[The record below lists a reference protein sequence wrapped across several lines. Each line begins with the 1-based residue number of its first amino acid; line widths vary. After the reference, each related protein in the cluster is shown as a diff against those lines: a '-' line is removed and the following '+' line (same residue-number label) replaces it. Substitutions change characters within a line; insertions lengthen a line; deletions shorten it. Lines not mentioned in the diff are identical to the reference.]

1 MNTPKKTV
9 YLPKTAYSGYT
20 YTEWE
25 KEYELPET
33 MAGISKLI
41 QIESLPEIT
50 DVTTKSNIADVFGK
64 NTFRIL
70 YQSAEDGSVEPLNFS
85 DDFDVSIDMKTDS
98 DNLLTF
104 ARVFCTFISCKV
116 ISPRKLYIK
125 GKNKIH
131 LEANE
136 NVATEIPDINSG
148 NNILFYDTVNFPF
161 QELLPPLTQSFSFE
175 EEFTV
180 DSSYPSVD
188 KIIFSSVRLIPLDIV
203 KSFGSLTLNTSA
215 IFKAFYEGDGKY
227 NLFSRSVPLALT
239 IENETIDENTIIYY
253 YLAVNDQMAE
263 KDIDKYGEDRVL
275 RFFYSPSLT
284 VFRVKE
290 KNEELPKDV
299 FSPSDLLSTKT
310 ENLNFNELVDVFSR
324 PFTIEKIFEIP
335 GTEISEIYD
344 TNAVMDVE
352 SIEKTEQ
359 GEKINGIC
367 GISVL
372 GKTESGIDSVSFTVN
387 FSEMFPEMS
396 GSAFCRC
403 SVIPT
408 GASAMITGRD
418 VITVRVSAN
427 ATIRRY
433 EARSQEVISDFSTS
447 SARETRDKSC
457 ITIYYPNEKET
468 LWDISKEYGID
479 PVIMGKEN
487 ASSFT
492 ADGIVAKGVKS
503 VLIP

>member
-33 MAGISKLI
+33 MPGISKLI
-41 QIESLPEIT
+41 QIESLPEII
-50 DVTTKSNIADVFGK
+50 DVVTQNNIADVFGK

-70 YQSAEDGSVEPLNFS
+70 YQSSEDGSVEPLNFS
-85 DDFDVSIDMKTDS
+85 DDFDVNIDMKTDS
-98 DNLLTF
+98 DNLSTF
-104 ARVFCTFISCKV
+104 AKVFCTFVSCKV

-131 LEANE
+131 LEATE
-136 NVATEIPDINSG
+136 NVSTEIPDINSG

-161 QELLPPLTQSFSFE
+161 QELLPPLTQSFSLE

-180 DSSYPSVD
+180 DSSYPSVN

-203 KSFGSLTLNTSA
+203 KSNGSATLNTSA
-215 IFKAFYEGDGKY
+215 IFKVFYEGDGKY
-227 NLFSRSVPLALT
+227 NLFSRSVPIALT
-239 IENETIDENTIIYY
+239 VENEAIDEDTIIYY
-253 YLAVNDQMAE
+253 YLAVNEQMAE

-275 RFFYSPSLT
+275 RFFYSPTLT
-284 VFRVKE
+284 LFRVKE
-290 KNEELPKDV
+290 KTEELPRDV
-299 FSPSDLLSTKT
+299 FSPSDLLETKT
-310 ENLNFNELVDVFSR
+310 ETLTFNELVDVFSR
-324 PFTIEKIFEIP
+324 PFTVEKIFEIP
-335 GTEISEIYD
+335 NTELSEIYD

-352 SIEKTEQ
+352 SVEKTEQ
-359 GEKINGIC
+359 GHKINGIC

-372 GKTESGIDSVSFTVN
+372 GKTENGIDSVSFTVN
-387 FSEMFPEMS
+387 FSELIPEMS
-396 GSAFCRC
+396 GYDFCSC
-403 SVIPT
+403 SVTPT
-408 GASAMITGRD
+408 GASSMITGRD
-418 VITVRVSAN
+418 MITVRVSAN

-433 EARSQEVISDFSTS
+433 ETRSREVISDFSS
-447 SARETRDKSC
+447 SGLRETRDKSC

-468 LWDISKEYGID
+468 LWNISKEYGID
-479 PVIMGKEN
+479 PIVMEKEN